1 MKQEDTKEPNGQ
13 QEGEKKG
20 TTQAETASAQDT
32 GKETRNTNKGGNTP
46 KSIPCYLVPYVK
58 AYPNEKAFHVTSD
71 KQVFLEKDRG
81 LAVLHQ
87 KSLKNGEKVQT
98 IKVK

>member
-1 MKQEDTKEPNGQ
+1 MKEEDTKEPNGQ

-20 TTQAETASAQDT
+20 TTPAETASAQDT
-32 GKETRNTNKGGNTP
+32 GKETRDTNKGGNTP
-46 KSIPCYLVPYVK
+46 KSIPGYLVPYVK
-58 AYPNEKAFHVTSD
+58 AYPSEKTFHVTSD
-71 KQVFLEKDRG
+71 HQVFLEKNKS

-87 KSLKNGEKVQT
+87 KSINSNERVQT